1 MPVPLTFHLH
11 ATDNWRVKR
20 VEAVAAYSGAK
31 IEEAIVDMA
40 QTKEPEFLAKFPAG
54 CVPAFESEDGLTI
67 TESAAIAEY
76 GE

>member
-1 MPVPLTFHLH
+1 
-11 ATDNWRVKR
+11 
-20 VEAVAAYSGAK
+20 
-31 IEEAIVDMA
+31 MA